1 MASIYFA
8 GTYKPMM
15 CGIADYTS
23 YLTRVISA
31 EKWGVLSFDLKKY
44 GRPLTR
50 TNGQDA
56 DRVWFGIPGSFEFSS
71 SHIRQ
76 GLKKLDAVNDD
87 SILWLQHETGIW
99 SDNQQLITMLKEL
112 DIPKV
117 ITFHTL
123 HFQSTETPSGLRQQ
137 QFDLLQNLLP
147 HVDAITVFSRGVYYA
162 VTSAFPEY
170 ASKVHVLK
178 HGIHSYPDIYQLS
191 REEAKEK
198 LHHFLLHEA
207 DIDQETKD
215 KLHKQRI
222 FLDPNTF
229 ILGQTGFLCQFK
241 QSESLYLMKDNLQKM
256 IPNKNIVAVRIG
268 SARDDHQKNYAEKLR
283 EQHRADSNKLL
294 VETLLPQDILPLAQ
308 RAFDI
313 NFCWPSECTQSG
325 ILAHALGA
333 GATIAGRDLEGVG
346 ETLKEAGQ
354 LVDTDL
360 LNLLL
365 SVRDLILNPKIALKA
380 EEKALKYATELSWNR
395 QALKHQKLAEKILH
409 PMPSWLTS
417 FLNLKIHSR
426 APIEPNMVRV

>member
-23 YLTRVISA
+23 YLTRMISA
-31 EKWGVLSFDLKKY
+31 GKWGVLSFDLKKY
-44 GRPLTR
+44 GGPR
-50 TNGQDA
+50 TQNNGLDT
-56 DRVWFGIPGSFEFSS
+56 DRVWYGIPGSYEFSS

-76 GLKKLDAVNDD
+76 GLEKLDADNDD

-112 DIPKV
+112 NIPKV
-117 ITFHTL
+117 VTFHTL

-137 QFDLLQNLLP
+137 QFDLLQKLLP
-147 HVDAITVFSRGVYYA
+147 HVDAITVFSRGVYHA

-178 HGIHSYPDIYQLS
+178 HGIHSYPDVYQLS

-198 LHHFLLHEA
+198 LHDFLLYEA
-207 DIDQETKD
+207 DIDQETKE
-215 KLHKQRI
+215 KLHTQRT
-222 FLDPNTF
+222 FLDPNTVV
-229 ILGQTGFLCQFK
+229 LGQTGFLCQFK

-268 SARDDHQKNYAEKLR
+268 SARDDHQKQYAQNLR
-283 EQHRADSNKLL
+283 EQRVDSNKYLI
-294 VETLLPQDILPLAQ
+294 ETMLPQDILPLAQ

-346 ETLKEAGQ
+346 ETLEEAGQ

-380 EEKALKYATELSWNR
+380 EEKALKYAIELSWKR
-395 QALKHQKLAEKILH
+395 QALKHHKLAQNILH
-409 PMPSWLTS
+409 PTPSWIPS

-426 APIEPNMVRV
+426 AQMEPNMVRV